1 LPNLFTLYFWL
12 DPKVTKAQEPI
23 KGDFAFGKP
32 RTLFPL
38 HAFIAGLTPFYFQSV
53 FCIIEFSFHSIL
65 LSIPT
70 IAIPLVAPPITAD
83 GFDLLFLNLFG
94 GVVHFRQKKK
104 DRICHNDP
112 CSPSGVE
119 VSEAKPRSRVEGSE
133 SGSFRAGARAF
144 PLSFIPTFCR
154 PKSRQKAFGL

>member
-1 LPNLFTLYFWL
+1 MLTKITTLKGVEYGSSVLFSTNLSLFQVRCSAKSFFTLYFWL

-23 KGDFAFGKP
+23 KGDFAVGKP

-65 LSIPT
+65 LSIPS

-94 GVVHFRQKKK
+94 G
-104 DRICHNDP
+104 D
-112 CSPSGVE
+112 
-119 VSEAKPRSRVEGSE
+119 AKISM
-133 SGSFRAGARAF
+133 F
-144 PLSFIPTFCR
+144 
-154 PKSRQKAFGL
+154 

>member
-1 LPNLFTLYFWL
+1 MRLAFPLLSLYYWL
-12 DPKVTKAQEPI
+12 DPKVTKDQEPI
-23 KGDFAFGKP
+23 KGDFCFAKP
-32 RTLFPL
+32 RSLFPL

-65 LSIPT
+65 LSIPS

-94 GVVHFRQKKK
+94 GDVHFRQKKK

-112 CSPSGVE
+112 CLLSG
-119 VSEAKPRSRVEGSE
+119 AEGSE
-133 SGSFRAGARAF
+133 SGSISASSRG
-144 PLSFIPTFCR
+144 LPTLFH
-154 PKSRQKAFGL
+154 SYFL